1 MHIGIRLPKTIA
13 ATALL
18 VALTSA
24 VALGPAGAASVIRA
38 IVNGEVITSNEVTSR
53 MRLMQLSSHQTGASL
68 ERAALE
74 ELIDDRLRMQE
85 AKRVG
90 ASVPDAQV
98 DAAFASI
105 AQRLKISPEML
116 AQGLGQRG
124 IDTKSFKARLRAQI
138 AWQQLVVARFSRTVN
153 ISDGQIVDALAKKEG
168 GNRDAATTKTGT
180 GTTAEYT
187 LQQVVLVVA
196 SKGGSP
202 EARTREAEALR
213 GRISS
218 CDQLVGAIRGLGEA
232 TVKPIGKRIEDEL
245 PPAFRGLLA
254 DVPVG
259 HLSKPVRTAIG
270 VEMLAVCEKRDLAGD
285 FQIRS
290 KVEDELRNREGE
302 VFARRYINDLRR
314 IAVIEYKK

>member
-1 MHIGIRLPKTIA
+1 MHIRIRPRTTIA

-18 VALTSA
+18 VALASA

-38 IVNGEVITSNEVTSR
+38 VVNGEVITSNEVSSR
-53 MRLMQLSSHQTGASL
+53 MRLMQLSSRQTGASL

-74 ELIDDRLRMQE
+74 ELIDDRLKLQE

-90 ASVPDAQV
+90 ASVSDDQV
-98 DAAFASI
+98 EAAFASI
-105 AQRLKISPEML
+105 AQRLKITPAVL
-116 AQGLGQRG
+116 TQGLAQRG
-124 IDTKSFKARLRAQI
+124 IDAKSFKNRLRAQI
-138 AWQQLVVARFSRTVN
+138 VWQQLVVARFSRTVN
-153 ISDGQIVDALAKKEG
+153 ISDSQIVDALAKKEG
-168 GNRDAATTKTGT
+168 GDRAAATKPSE

-218 CDQLVGAIRGLGEA
+218 CDQLVEAVRGLGEA
-232 TVKPIGKRIEDEL
+232 TVKSIGKRTEDEL
-245 PPAFRGLLA
+245 PGTFRGLLA

-259 HLSKPVRTAIG
+259 RLSKPVRTPIG
-270 VEMLAVCEKRDLAGD
+270 VEMLAVCGKRDLTGD

-302 VFARRYINDLRR
+302 VFARRYVNDLRR